1 MQYFSTKPEVVTG
14 RIQNESN
21 VCPGAKATR
30 KKAPSLRKHM
40 NKQKL
45 KILQRE
51 KNIFFYKL
59 FVVEILNHAKS
70 NGETLNLRVL
80 GQKVIRKK
88 RRKNIY

>member
-1 MQYFSTKPEVVTG
+1 MFAQAPKQQEKSAFSTQTYEQTKIKNFIE
-14 RIQNESN
+14 
-21 VCPGAKATR
+21 R
-30 KKAPSLRKHM
+30 KKY
-40 NKQKL
+40 
-45 KILQRE
+45 
-51 KNIFFYKL
+51 FFYKL